1 MNTNGEN
8 NKVTIT
14 TESPVSVKDIPA
26 STKNKILH
34 KYDKYCL
41 KFGI

>member
-14 TESPVSVKDIPA
+14 TESLVSVKRHT
-26 STKNKILH
+26 SFNKKQKIAQ
-34 KYDKYCL
+34 
-41 KFGI
+41 I